1 MICVYIFQKQF
12 KITQSI
18 SKYLKSS
25 HYKTLVVNMAHK
37 PDVTSFINAQ
47 IQKDQCRSCESL
59 HRNSTQR
66 MGQIPQRTDEL
77 QGVRAGGRGQA
88 ESVGTGRRA
97 RASREDHP
105 EECCRVCLCCLAAA
119 SFQNSRQT
127 LEFRGNREGN
137 ENYQDSESEGTESQS
152 SLFEKRVRER
162 TWDR

>member
-1 MICVYIFQKQF
+1 
-12 KITQSI
+12 
-18 SKYLKSS
+18 
-25 HYKTLVVNMAHK
+25 
-37 PDVTSFINAQ
+37 
-47 IQKDQCRSCESL
+47 
-59 HRNSTQR
+59 

-97 RASREDHP
+97 RVSREDHP

-137 ENYQDSESEGTESQS
+137 ENYQDSESEGTES
-152 SLFEKRVRER
+152 
-162 TWDR
+162 